1 MASLV
6 TGSELLSDGGVS
18 AAELVGGELNFT
30 IRWASHKKV
39 SGSWVADNTH
49 LYYVITG
56 PNGFQF
62 ISDVVAAG
70 SSYTSVSGTTGYT
83 DSSFAVQKDGFAD
96 GSYTIQ
102 YFVSKTGEAGSF
114 VADGSTAFVVDTV
127 VSTNTLTNAAA
138 TGENT
143 HYIGAAKL
151 LTGQT
156 EAGAKQVVLTFKD
169 AGGGTLYTTT
179 LTATSQNSSPIKA
192 DGTWST
198 TLPSTVSVND
208 GATYSLIVA
217 VTDAVGNT
225 GSKTFTLKADT
236 VAPATPSVNDFAF
249 IEQDSKWKH
258 DIASLGV
265 VGDISGTAD
274 AGAQVNIFTGK
285 MPGGVFTKHTDNFQF
300 VTADADGRW
309 TWTPSLDLDDNGV
322 ADSADIALNTLY
334 ESIAFKLES
343 VDQASNTSQFV
354 HVLLGAHA
362 LKWAPNEFDVLTVV
376 NDINDILIGTAFDD
390 MIIGYNGDDRL
401 EGRAGDDWL
410 YGGQGRDT
418 LIGGEGNDV
427 LVGGTQADILDGG
440 AGADRFVFSKAN
452 ESSLSEMDT
461 IVDFNVD
468 DGDQIDISA
477 LCKALGIL
485 SPTFKMSNWG
495 ASGSGIET
503 VTTTNK
509 KGVVSTKEVTVYSA
523 VGDFWISADGILY
536 GNLSG
541 DSRAEFAVKLLFTD
555 TAADLG
561 VVLQGIRSAYSANSD
576 ADWFMA

>member
-1 MASLV
+1 MANLV

-18 AAELVGGELNFT
+18 KAELEDGYLNFT
-30 IRWASHKKV
+30 IRWTSHKKV

-49 LYYVITG
+49 FYYVITG
-56 PNGFQF
+56 PDGFQF
-62 ISDVVAAG
+62 ISGVVAAG
-70 SSYTSVSGTTGYT
+70 SSYTSASGTTGYT
-83 DSSFAVQKDGFAD
+83 DSSFAVLKAGYIDGD
-96 GSYTIQ
+96 YTIQ
-102 YFVSKTGEAGSF
+102 YFVSKTGAEDSF

-127 VSTNTLTNAAA
+127 VSTNTLTNASA
-138 TGENT
+138 TDADT

-169 AGGGTLYTTT
+169 ASGLTTLATTT
-179 LTATSQNSSPIKA
+179 LTATNNSNSPIKA

-198 TLPSTVSVND
+198 TLPSNVSLND
-208 GATYSLIVA
+208 GTTYSLIVT

-225 GSKTFTLKADT
+225 GTKTFTLKADT
-236 VAPATPSVNDFAF
+236 VAPAAPSVDDFAF

-265 VGDISGTAD
+265 VGDISGGAD
-274 AGAQVNIFTGK
+274 AFADVNIFTGNMK
-285 MPGGVFTKHTDNFQF
+285 NGVFTKSTQNFQV
-300 VTADADGRW
+300 VTADEEGRW
-309 TWTPSLDLDDNGV
+309 TWTPSLDLDDDGV
-322 ADSADIALNTLY
+322 ADSDGIALDTLY
-334 ESIAFKLES
+334 QSIAFKLES
-343 VDQASNTSQFV
+343 VDQASNTSEFV

-362 LKWAPNEFDVLTVV
+362 LQWGTNEFDEPTVV
-376 NDINDILIGTAFDD
+376 NDINDVLIGSAFDD

-461 IVDFNVD
+461 IVNFSVAE
-468 DGDQIDISA
+468 GDQIDISA
-477 LCKALGIL
+477 LCASLGINGV
-485 SPTFKMSNWG
+485 FQANAWG
-495 ASGSGIET
+495 ANGSE
-503 VTTTNK
+503 VTTTK
-509 KGVVSTKEVTVYSA
+509 VKGKTITTVVSSST

-541 DSRAEFAVKLLFTD
+541 DSRAEFAVKLQFTD
-555 TAADLG
+555 TAADLS
-561 VVLQGIRSAYSANSD
+561 VVLQGIRNAYTADSAT
-576 ADWFMA
+576 DWFMA